1 MAVHLKIGDIDVSR
15 FITMDKYGVETA
27 PVYDEESSFVN
38 IYGEKVRKRTGH
50 QVTVSAVLSDV
61 DDKTAEGL
69 SKAFDSDSI
78 KVTYSAPDERSAD
91 FKGVKL
97 ELSLNRVFGGERFWT
112 AEIKLHAAFV
122 PEDCL

>member
-15 FITMDKYGVETA
+15 FITSDKYGVETA
-27 PVYDEESSFVN
+27 PVYDKESSFVN
-38 IYGEKVRKRTGH
+38 IYGEKIRKRTGH
-50 QVTVSAVLSDV
+50 QVTVSAALSDV

-69 SKAFDSDSI
+69 SAAFDSDSI
-78 KVTYSAPDERSAD
+78 KVTYSAPNEREAD

-97 ELSLNRVFGGERFWT
+97 DLSLNRVFGGERFWR
-112 AEIKLHAAFV
+112 AEIRLHAAFV

>member
-15 FITMDKYGVETA
+15 FITSDKYSVETA

-38 IYGEKVRKRTGH
+38 IYGEKIQKRTGH

-61 DDKTAEGL
+61 DDSTVGGL

-78 KVTYSAPDERSAD
+78 KVTYSAPDEREAD
-91 FKGVKL
+91 FKGAK
-97 ELSLNRVFGGERFWT
+97 LSLSLDRVFGGERFWT